1 MAVNT
6 NVAIEQVAKQDS
18 PASVTGKLVYP
29 VNGIVV
35 ADTTEVVLGFRP
47 SFVEFVNFTDRIS
60 AQHFAG
66 MADNSCLKRNGAGLG
81 TAEAV
86 GITLTDKGFTVS
98 QNATLALVLSNKTC
112 YFRAEA

>member
-29 VNGIVV
+29 ATAIVV
-35 ADTTEVVLGFRP
+35 GDVTEVVLGFKP

-66 MADNSCLKRNGAGLG
+66 MADNSCLKRAQNYC
-81 TAEAV
+81 
-86 GITLTDKGFTVS
+86 VS
-98 QNATLALVLSNKTC
+98 LLPL
-112 YFRAEA
+112 